1 MKFPR
6 KNLKKT
12 RMSSKIEIVKAFI
25 QYGVL
30 PSDSLKSR
38 SRNTVD
44 KLVERAMLKINAN
57 LLMMNV
63 PEFAESRS
71 GYVDITPEVIYET
84 LQEFDSP
91 IEVVHLCKYVYVALV
106 EDPKSCVNQLSG
118 NKLGKNTIK
127 VVEYASTKSSRLPHE
142 RINIYFPK
150 EQIEESGE
158 ESQNPDSDDD
168 VDVDVVDE
176 VEDQNMM
183 IARGTTKPPLGL
195 FLVPLLLLVFALVC
209 NTN

>member
-1 MKFPR
+1 
-6 KNLKKT
+6 
-12 RMSSKIEIVKAFI
+12 MSSKIEIVKAFI

-30 PSDSLKSR
+30 PPDCLKSSR

-44 KLVERAMLKINAN
+44 NLVDRAMLKINAN

-142 RINIYFPK
+142 RINMFFPK

-158 ESQNPDSDDD
+158 ESQNPDSDDVDD
-168 VDVDVVDE
+168 VDD

-183 IARGTTKPPLGL
+183 IVRGTNKPPLGL

>member
-1 MKFPR
+1 
-6 KNLKKT
+6 
-12 RMSSKIEIVKAFI
+12 MSSKIEIVKAFI

-30 PSDSLKSR
+30 PSDCLKSSR

-44 KLVERAMLKINAN
+44 NLIDRAMLKINAN

-142 RINIYFPK
+142 RINMFFPK

-158 ESQNPDSDDD
+158 ESQNPDSDD
-168 VDVDVVDE
+168 VDVVDD

-183 IARGTTKPPLGL
+183 IVRGTTKPPLGL

>member
-30 PSDSLKSR
+30 PSDCLKSSR

-44 KLVERAMLKINAN
+44 NLIDRAMLKINAN

-142 RINIYFPK
+142 RINMFFPK

-158 ESQNPDSDDD
+158 ESQNPDSDD
-168 VDVDVVDE
+168 VDVVDD

-183 IARGTTKPPLGL
+183 IVRGTTKPPLGL